1 ASSLAQRE
9 AWAETFSLVV
19 STLPTPSISA
29 AMRLA
34 SSTWA
39 WLSTLPVRKTTP
51 STVSTSILVPAT
63 SLSAS
68 RLDFTLVVIQV
79 SETGWLESASAAFF
93 FCGSLSAPIAAPE
106 NITAVRATARMEAF
120 LRRGYLLGWSGGQS
134 PPAERPVEVNRVQWI
149 RDWFTPMNR
158 LRLRKDAR
166 LIAGCIE
173 WNRFQCHRLR

>member
-1 ASSLAQRE
+1 APAARLHPARKKARDVGPAPCLHPLGGGAAASASSLAQRE

-93 FCGSLSAPIAAPE
+93 FCGSLSAAIAAPE

-120 LRRGYLLGWSGGQS
+120 LRMGYLLG
-134 PPAERPVEVNRVQWI
+134 
-149 RDWFTPMNR
+149 
-158 LRLRKDAR
+158 
-166 LIAGCIE
+166 
-173 WNRFQCHRLR
+173 